1 MIASWSNRCRADF
14 IAAGLATARL
24 AITGLAALDLTAVL
38 HYTMC
43 MSYAHSRT
51 ANLLGATILA
61 LSDDMNAATSQAAG
75 QAGQAPAA
83 LVELAEHP
91 GLTVDGLRRRL
102 KLTHPAVVRLLDRL
116 DERGLIRRHR
126 GNADARTTS
135 ITLTEPGQAAAAQV
149 TAARGAVLEQALGAL
164 TSDQQRDL
172 ERLLGAVLAAWP
184 RNLDHSCQ
192 MCRLC
197 DLSACPDDQC
207 PVEQRYQQFEAA
219 AAAG

>member
-1 MIASWSNRCRADF
+1 
-14 IAAGLATARL
+14 
-24 AITGLAALDLTAVL
+24 
-38 HYTMC
+38 
-43 MSYAHSRT
+43 MSYAHNRT
-51 ANLLGATILA
+51 VNLLGATILA
-61 LSDDMNAATSQAAG
+61 LADDMSAATSQAAG
-75 QAGQAPAA
+75 QSGQAPAA

-135 ITLTEPGQAAAAQV
+135 VSLTEPGQAAAAEV
-149 TAARGAVLEQALGAL
+149 TAARRAVLDQALGAL
-164 TSDQQRDL
+164 SRDQQDDL
-172 ERLLGAVLAAWP
+172 ERLLGTVLAAWP

-197 DLSACPDDQC
+197 DLSACPADRC
-207 PVEQRYQQFEAA
+207 PVEQRYQEFEVEASA
-219 AAAG
+219 R